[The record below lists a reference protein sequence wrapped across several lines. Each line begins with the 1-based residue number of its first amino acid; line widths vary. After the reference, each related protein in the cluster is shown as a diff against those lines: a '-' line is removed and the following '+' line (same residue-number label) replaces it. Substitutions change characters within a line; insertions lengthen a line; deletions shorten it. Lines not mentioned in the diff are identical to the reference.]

1 MAVEAEDQSG
11 TPGVPAGAQAGVL
24 GLLSIPAFRAVMAAN
39 VLSAIALGSSRFV
52 YVWLVGELTE
62 WNPATTILGIVIGL
76 PPLLLSAWAGSL
88 ADRHAPRWLGLVLF
102 STVAISFAAVA
113 LLVVA
118 DLMTVVLAMVM
129 GFLTTIAPSML
140 IPGIQALVPQVVPR
154 DRLLQAVAIQNLG
167 MMVSVIFGLFLG
179 GAVIQAFGIA
189 AGFWQLSIAGTLGAL
204 VYLRGAFPAA
214 LAGAGT
220 ERRGAIRAGAR
231 IAFGTEP
238 LRSLLLLMAIV
249 GIAIATVTLLLPEF
263 ARDVLGKRSLAASAL
278 NAFMSAGMVT
288 TSMILATRWTPR
300 RPGTVLAV
308 ISAIGLGGGLIA
320 IGVSRA
326 YAVTALC
333 ALLWGAGGG
342 ITMTLIR
349 TLTQV
354 HAPPELMGRVMGLSA
369 LAQNGMFPVTAIVLT
384 GLVAATS
391 VATTLVLAGV
401 ICTVLV
407 WMLIARPDLRSL

>member
-189 AGFWQLSIAGTLGAL
+189 AGFWQSRSQARWARSSTCA
-204 VYLRGAFPAA
+204 VRSQPHWRVPA
-214 LAGAGT
+214 
-220 ERRGAIRAGAR
+220 
-231 IAFGTEP
+231 P
-238 LRSLLLLMAIV
+238 S
-249 GIAIATVTLLLPEF
+249 
-263 ARDVLGKRSLAASAL
+263 
-278 NAFMSAGMVT
+278 
-288 TSMILATRWTPR
+288 
-300 RPGTVLAV
+300 
-308 ISAIGLGGGLIA
+308 
-320 IGVSRA
+320 
-326 YAVTALC
+326 
-333 ALLWGAGGG
+333 
-342 ITMTLIR
+342 
-349 TLTQV
+349 
-354 HAPPELMGRVMGLSA
+354 
-369 LAQNGMFPVTAIVLT
+369 
-384 GLVAATS
+384 VAA
-391 VATTLVLAGV
+391 
-401 ICTVLV
+401 
-407 WMLIARPDLRSL
+407 RSEPVRGSRSGPSRCDRSCC